1 MIAYSSRFSASPF
14 CKITQLD

>member
-14 CKITQLD
+14 L